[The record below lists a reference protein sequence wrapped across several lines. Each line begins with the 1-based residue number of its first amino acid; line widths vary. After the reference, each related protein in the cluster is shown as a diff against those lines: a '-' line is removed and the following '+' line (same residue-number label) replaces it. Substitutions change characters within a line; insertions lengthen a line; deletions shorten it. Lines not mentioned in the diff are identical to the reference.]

1 MRSAVALAMAV
12 VLLGSG
18 DWLTIVATISLVLL
32 FARARRKFFLP
43 IALLVVGDAATRRIT
58 EYGWRN
64 ELSLVFSKEELVSCV
79 GGALAGRAAV
89 LASASFMTGFEA
101 DGQINFLEPRDL
113 LATSTLAA
121 DLASTHA
128 CVTRF
133 GIGRA
138 FHTEIA
144 SIGVRAL
151 TRWVHLCEFSSYS
164 RAEGSSVADKSHLVQ
179 LAPPLRLLGGSE
191 SDMDVEAISPIKIT
205 ADINARRLKK
215 GYRGNCEFDGS
226 EFKAMVRSWQ
236 SIDGSENL
244 CCAHALL
251 GIAERPGILDLY
263 RSLIAQ
269 LDLLGAE
276 STAGNDL
283 RVQIEAHLTSGDMP
297 TVTMFRRRH
306 AQIQAALATYER
318 TGRAPGIGQGQSLA
332 DSSYLGSFADH
343 IALFSSDWGRG
354 RCHLVVETWPGGKV
368 NVQKWES
375 IISLEDNSPM
385 HRAVTKDELI
395 LLIHRYGTH
404 LTCARM
410 DHGSGLQSG
419 YHHYAASYVLRD
431 PNGGTAAAT
440 GAITE
445 GRTAGEP
452 AASEGA
458 GGDFESG
465 GASRTDA
472 ADSEDD
478 DDTSRSSSG
487 EYS

>member
-1 MRSAVALAMAV
+1 
-12 VLLGSG
+12 
-18 DWLTIVATISLVLL
+18 
-32 FARARRKFFLP
+32 
-43 IALLVVGDAATRRIT
+43 
-58 EYGWRN
+58 
-64 ELSLVFSKEELVSCV
+64 
-79 GGALAGRAAV
+79 
-89 LASASFMTGFEA
+89 
-101 DGQINFLEPRDL
+101 
-113 LATSTLAA
+113 
-121 DLASTHA
+121 
-128 CVTRF
+128 
-133 GIGRA
+133 
-138 FHTEIA
+138 
-144 SIGVRAL
+144 
-151 TRWVHLCEFSSYS
+151 
-164 RAEGSSVADKSHLVQ
+164 
-179 LAPPLRLLGGSE
+179 
-191 SDMDVEAISPIKIT
+191 MDVEAISPIKIT
-205 ADINARRLKK
+205 VDINARRLKK

-283 RVQIEAHLTSGDMP
+283 REQIEAHLTSGDMP

-354 RCHLVVETWPGGKV
+354 RCHLVVETWPGDKV

-375 IISLEDNSPM
+375 IISLEDKSPM

-395 LLIHRYGTH
+395 SLIHRYGTH

-431 PNGGTAAAT
+431 PSGGTTAAT

-445 GRTAGEP
+445 GQTAGEP
-452 AASEGA
+452 TASEGA

-478 DDTSRSSSG
+478 DETSRSSSG